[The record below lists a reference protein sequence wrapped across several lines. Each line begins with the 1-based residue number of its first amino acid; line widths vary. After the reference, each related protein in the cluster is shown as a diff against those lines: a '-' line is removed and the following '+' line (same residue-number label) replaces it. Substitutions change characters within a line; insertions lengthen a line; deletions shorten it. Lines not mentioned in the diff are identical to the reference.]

1 MYKPL
6 ILRPPAGCQGFGGNG
21 RSEGVTFF
29 RNVPSWGQVLKIPWK
44 SASNDWFL
52 AGGLEQ

>member
-29 RNVPSWGQVLKIPWK
+29 RNVPSWGQVLKIP
-44 SASNDWFL
+44 
-52 AGGLEQ
+52 